1 MIQKI
6 FCVTL
11 ISAISS
17 WAALPDAQSFQSLKN
32 QLDQKKSTIEQRWQA
47 LQKMAEL
54 GSDQAWNQ
62 IRKSAK
68 DARWDVR
75 NASVVA
81 AEKMGADKAALL
93 VKDLLQDKAL
103 IVRSAAVDVASRL
116 NRQDLREDLWKE
128 FYRPGNFRNGQSL
141 WIRDQ
146 IAEFLILHPEQ
157 KERKKFVQMLSEP
170 EENLQ
175 QRAISALEKM
185 TGIVQS
191 ADSSLKENRRLWIQW
206 AQKNETLKL

>member
-6 FCVTL
+6 FCATL
-11 ISAISS
+11 ITAISS
-17 WAALPDAQSFQSLKN
+17 WAAIPGSESFQSLKN
-32 QLDQKKSTIEQRWQA
+32 QLEQKKSTLEQRWQA
-47 LQKMAEL
+47 LQKMADL

-75 NASVVA
+75 NASLIA
-81 AEKMGADKAALL
+81 AEKLGAEKASIL

-103 IVRSAAVDVASRL
+103 IVRSAAVDVATRL
-116 NRQDLREDLWKE
+116 NRQELREDLWKE
-128 FYRPGNFRNGQSL
+128 FYRPANFRNGQSL

-157 KERKKFVQMLSEP
+157 KERKKFVQMLNEP
-170 EENLQ
+170 EEGLQ

-185 TGIVQS
+185 TGVVQS
-191 ADSSLKENRRLWIQW
+191 AEASLKENRRLWLQW
-206 AQKNETLKL
+206 AQKNESLTF